1 MLQSNYQPYLSTM
14 KKTLYLVALL
24 ALASCGENAVKQPVE
39 TVATEND
46 PTEVLFNEVMQVHD
60 EVMPKMETIQALK
73 MEVEPLTAEGE
84 SAEYVFNE
92 LEKADSAMM
101 QWMRDFR
108 VPENIDSESKKT
120 YLETEKIKIENVKTM
135 MLNSIEMAEGFLEE
149 NEQE

>member
-1 MLQSNYQPYLSTM
+1 M
-14 KKTLYLVALL
+14 KKTLYLVALM
-24 ALASCGENAVKQPVE
+24 ALAACGENAVKQPVE
-39 TVATEND
+39 TATVEND

-73 MEVEPLTAEGE
+73 MEVEPLTAEEE

-108 VPENIDSESKKT
+108 VPENVDAESKKT

-135 MLNSIEMAEGFLEE
+135 MLNSIEMAEGFLDE